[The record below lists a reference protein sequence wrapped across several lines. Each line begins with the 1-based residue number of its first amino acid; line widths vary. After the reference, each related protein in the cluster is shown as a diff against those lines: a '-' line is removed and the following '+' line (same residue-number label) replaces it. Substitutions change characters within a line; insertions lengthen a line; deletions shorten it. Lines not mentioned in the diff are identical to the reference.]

1 MRRREKPYRFLTSV
15 FITLTRSRNKPEE
28 GCVLDVVFIVLGAGG
43 ILLMIAYA
51 DFCARI

>member
-1 MRRREKPYRFLTSV
+1 MRRHEKPYRFLTSI
-15 FITLTRSRNKPEE
+15 FTRLARSRNKPKE

>member
-1 MRRREKPYRFLTSV
+1 MLGPENPYRFLTV
-15 FITLTRSRNKPEE
+15 MFLILTRSRNKPEE

-43 ILLMIAYA
+43 ILLMIVYA